1 MKALSLAVL
10 FALLGAFQL
19 AAYAAPVAQSTG
31 VSSTLQAPLPADEDK
46 DKEKDK
52 DKKEG

>member
-1 MKALSLAVL
+1 MKALSVAVL

-19 AAYAAPVAQSTG
+19 AAYAVPHSTAL
-31 VSSTLQAPLPADEDK
+31 SSVGATPLAADEDK

-52 DKKEG
+52 KDG